1 LRSRDRGKQCSYDE
15 NKKRADIHEIKD
27 TSHDSILLANFF
39 KIFPRVNKTL
49 AEQQRDTSSRCEL
62 SPARWDEASP
72 ERRTHKN
79 ALAHEPSLLDNC
91 AALLVLV
98 E

>member
-1 LRSRDRGKQCSYDE
+1 M
-15 NKKRADIHEIKD
+15 
-27 TSHDSILLANFF
+27 T
-39 KIFPRVNKTL
+39 KTL